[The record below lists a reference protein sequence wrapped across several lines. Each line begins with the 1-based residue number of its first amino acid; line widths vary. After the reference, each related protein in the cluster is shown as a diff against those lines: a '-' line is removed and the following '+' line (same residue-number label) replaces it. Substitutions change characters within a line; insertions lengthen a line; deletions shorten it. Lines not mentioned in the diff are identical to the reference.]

1 MEQRQNPYAD
11 VLNEIENG
19 LWEHDLRVEEGIA
32 APYSYTHESFR
43 ACLKIFMSGM
53 MWKLWENMEGTA
65 VQKKA
70 GKAEEMGNEMRNFIL
85 KYTGI
90 DTHELYNIG
99 GQPC

>member
-1 MEQRQNPYAD
+1 MEQRQNPYAEI
-11 VLNEIENG
+11 LNEIENG
-19 LWEHDLRVEEGIA
+19 LWEHDLRVDENIA

-53 MWKLWENMEGTA
+53 MWKLWENTEGMEIP
-65 VQKKA
+65 KRA
-70 GKAEEMGNEMRNFIL
+70 GKAEEMGNEIRNMIL

-90 DTHELYNIG
+90 DSHELYNEN